1 METYI
6 KKLANAI
13 FNNEPELVKKYLDKI
28 PDGTPE
34 PLYDDLPLHFIAR
47 CVDISLETLDSYT
60 EAFRPRAEKAF
71 KDNETIKQ
79 MLIEKFNADFN
90 EPIPFHE
97 LGQAGY
103 FPVWN
108 YDKDTLED
116 VFETNDMDLLKSYG
130 ATDLDLELY
139 CEVMKFNFAK
149 VEELLKQGARPDA
162 EIWDEEDE
170 VMDEEEGWTAITWI
184 GHEIFGLPQVF
195 NTAFLLDEKEPI
207 EELGHNLYFLRS
219 LAAHNEM
226 YNLLLPYCAKDNNPT

>member
-1 METYI
+1 MDAYI

-13 FNNEPELVKKYLDKI
+13 FNNEPELVQKYLDKI
-28 PDGTPE
+28 PDGSGE
-34 PLYDDLPLHFIAR
+34 PLYDNLPLHYIAK
-47 CVDISLETLDSYT
+47 CVEISLETLDSYT

-71 KDNETIKQ
+71 KDNASIKQ
-79 MLIEKFNADFN
+79 MLIEKFEVDFN

-108 YDKDTLED
+108 EDEDSLED
-116 VFETNDMDLLKSYG
+116 VFETNDITLLKSLG

-149 VEELLKQGARPDA
+149 VEELMKQGARPDA
-162 EIWDEEDE
+162 EIFDDDEYTEEDG
-170 VMDEEEGWTAITWI
+170 GWTAITWI
-184 GHEIFGLPQVF
+184 GQEIIGLPQVF

-207 EELGHNLYFLRS
+207 KELGRNLYFLRS

-226 YNLLLPYCAKDNNPT
+226 FNLLLPYCAKKEKE